1 MTLRARPVARRRG
14 RAGWDPGDRRNSLI
28 NLGFFLAIGFS
39 VLLLVG
45 YAAFSWYNDHFGAA
59 ATVNGQTIT
68 NDQLRNRFR
77 IESFR
82 LTYFENRIRTLLAK
96 GMLTE
101 TEYQG
106 QLQFVQQQRSQLT
119 ALALDRLVDVN
130 LQGKLAADRQIQVS
144 EDEISAEV
152 AKDST
157 DPEQRHVWV
166 IEIDPD
172 VDPDTGD
179 VTPEARQAALD
190 KANDAIVRL
199 ADGESWEDV
208 ARIVSDSGNAPTAG
222 DLGWLQEESGYDEAF
237 MTAVFDAELNTPTAV
252 IEGDDDVFRIGRAT
266 EVDQA
271 VVDENFATKL
281 EDDGITL
288 DDYRAVA
295 RGDLV
300 REKLSDSVVADMSKP
315 GPQRHVLEIYL
326 PDPNESTGGAEDGVK
341 VRHILFSPNDNSQ
354 AAEDLPDDDPA
365 WAAAKKEADD
375 AYAALKANPSL
386 FDQMAREDSD
396 EPSAKVTG
404 GKQPWYYPGSSIEQP
419 FKDAIMADGLTD
431 GQLLAPVKTSFGW
444 HVIQFMRAT
453 DAGDTS
459 YLNGLKADISSV
471 GDFRRAARDNSE
483 NPEAEP
489 DGDIGW
495 VAKSQLTDQLDQAI
509 FLTAV
514 GATSNVITVSSD
526 GNYLFWILEEQTREP
541 TEEQLKIFKD
551 SGFQN
556 WYTAQKEAAD
566 ISYTNVGTPS
576 VG

>member
-45 YAAFSWYNDHFGAA
+45 YAAYSWYSDHFGAA

-68 NDQLRNRFR
+68 NDQLRNRLR
-77 IESFR
+77 VENFR

-96 GMLTE
+96 GQLSE
-101 TEYQG
+101 SDYQG

-119 ALALDRLVDVN
+119 AIALERLVDTT
-130 LQGKLAADRQIQVS
+130 LQGTLAADRSIQVS
-144 EDEISAEV
+144 EDEVSAEV

-157 DPEQRHVWV
+157 SPEQRHVWM
-166 IEIDPD
+166 IEIEPD
-172 VDPDTGD
+172 VDPATGE
-179 VTPEARQAALD
+179 VTPERRQAALD
-190 KANDAIVRL
+190 TANDALARL
-199 ADGESWEDV
+199 RDGESWEDV
-208 ARIVSDSGNAPTAG
+208 ARLVSDSGIAPQAG
-222 DLGWLQEESGYDEAF
+222 DLGWLQEDSGYDEAL
-237 MTAVFDAELNTPTAV
+237 MAAVFDAEINAPTDV

-266 EVDQA
+266 ETAPAEVDSA
-271 VVDENFATKL
+271 FEVKL
-281 EDDGITL
+281 EADGITM

-295 RGDLV
+295 RGDVV
-300 REKLSDSVVADMSKP
+300 REKLSESVVAEMSQP

-326 PDPNESTGGAEDGVK
+326 PEPNESTTGTEDGVK
-341 VRHILFSPNDNSQ
+341 VRHILFSPNDDSQ

-365 WAAAKKEADD
+365 WAAAKKEADE
-375 AYAALKANPSL
+375 AYAALKDDPDR
-386 FDQMAREDSD
+386 FDEMARENSD
-396 EPSAKVTG
+396 EPSAKDTG
-404 GKQPWYYPGSSIEQP
+404 GKQPWYYPSSSIDEE
-419 FKDAIMADGLTD
+419 FKKAIMAEGLQP
-431 GQLLAPVKTSFGW
+431 GQLLEPVKTTFGW

-453 DAGDTS
+453 DAGETS
-459 YLNGLKADISSV
+459 FLNGLKADITTV

-483 NPEAEP
+483 SEDAEP

-495 VAKSQLTDQLDQAI
+495 VAKGQLTDLLDTAI
-509 FLTAV
+509 FSTTV
-514 GATSNVITVSSD
+514 GQMSNVVTVASD
-526 GNYLFWILEEQTREP
+526 GDYLFWILEEQTREP
-541 TEEQLKIFKD
+541 TEEQLKIFED

-566 ISYTNVGTPS
+566 ISYNVGTPS